1 MHDGMKATK
10 LSIYKTLERLL
21 NIIRSKKKK
30 RRKRKEETQRLQ
42 GKKKSKDCNHAIR
55 FKVSGLRHGL
65 LL

>member
-21 NIIRSKKKK
+21 NIIRFQKEEEK
-30 RRKRKEETQRLQ
+30 KRKEETQRLQ
-42 GKKKSKDCNHAIR
+42 GKKKSKDCDHAIR